1 MTNLWSINGRFL
13 TQALTGVQRHADEVV
28 RALDAMVSSGHPAVA
43 GLTFEL
49 LVPQGDVRDLNL
61 KSIALRRVA
70 GPGGH
75 AWEQGVLPRHVKGGL
90 LSLGNTG
97 PVTVRRHIVCIHD
110 VNVRLHPESYSA
122 SFRLLYRNL
131 LPALGRTARQ
141 ITTVSNFSASQLANF
156 KVAPSS
162 KITVVPNGYEH
173 AMRWKPAHSEKT
185 KAVAG
190 RSTIV
195 LLGSLA
201 PHKNTGLI
209 LRLAPQL
216 AAKGLKLA
224 VVGGSDPSI
233 FTSIGANPDAPNI
246 HWLGRV
252 SDEALAALLQDCL
265 CLAFPSLTEGF
276 GLPPL
281 EAMALGCPVVV
292 SNAGSLPEVCGDAAL
307 YAGPQSPNEW
317 LKILTALEASP
328 GQQQDLSTRGSVRSR
343 AFSWQTAA
351 EIYAGLMRKTDSHQ

>member
-1 MTNLWSINGRFL
+1 MSTHWSINGRFL
-13 TQALTGVQRHADEVV
+13 TQSLTGVQRHADEVV
-28 RALDAMVSSGHPAVA
+28 QALDAMVTANHPAVA
-43 GLTFEL
+43 GLSFDL
-49 LVPQGDVRDLNL
+49 LIPPGAIRPLQLASIPQ
-61 KSIALRRVA
+61 RRLP

-75 AWEQGVLPRHVKGGL
+75 AWEQAVLPLHVRGGL

-97 PVTVRRHIVCIHD
+97 PLAIRRHIVCIHD
-110 VNVRLHPESYSA
+110 VNVRLHPESYSK
-122 SFRLLYRNL
+122 SFRLLYNGL
-131 LPALGRTARQ
+131 LPALGKTSRH
-141 ITTVSNFSASQLANF
+141 ITTVSNFSAGQLATF
-156 KVAPSS
+156 GIAPPAR
-162 KITVVPNGYEH
+162 ITIVPNGHEH
-173 AMRWKPAHSEKT
+173 ALRWQPVHSEKT

-216 AAKGLKLA
+216 AARGLSLA
-224 VVGGSDPSI
+224 VVGGSDPAI
-233 FTSIGANPDAPNI
+233 FRDIGANPDAANI

-252 SDEALAALLQDCL
+252 SDEALAALLQDSL

-292 SNAGSLPEVCGDAAL
+292 SDRGSLPEVCGDAAL
-307 YAGPQSPNEW
+307 YADPLNPKAW
-317 LKILTALEASP
+317 LAHLTGLSESASL
-328 GQQQDLSTRGSVRSR
+328 QRDLSGKGRLR
-343 AFSWQTAA
+343 ASQFSWQTAA
-351 EIYAGLMRKTDSHQ
+351 AIYAGLMQQTA